1 MLTAA
6 CHIWTLKLS
15 SYFEKPNVIKAEKQT
30 TVMEN
35 NDSEGDDH
43 KSRWRW
49 NQTNKDDA
57 SSLLRRFFVPESPKV
72 QNQTRTENK
81 EEPQFV
87 LVLTADVNL
96 WWKHRKDEES
106 KEEAAFNWM

>member
-43 KSRWRW
+43 KSR
-49 NQTNKDDA
+49 
-57 SSLLRRFFVPESPKV
+57 
-72 QNQTRTENK
+72 
-81 EEPQFV
+81 
-87 LVLTADVNL
+87 
-96 WWKHRKDEES
+96 
-106 KEEAAFNWM
+106 